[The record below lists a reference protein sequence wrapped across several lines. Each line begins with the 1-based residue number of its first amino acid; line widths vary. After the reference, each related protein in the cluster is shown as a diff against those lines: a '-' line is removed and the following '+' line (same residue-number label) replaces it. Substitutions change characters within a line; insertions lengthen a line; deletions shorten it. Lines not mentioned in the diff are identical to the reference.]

1 MKTKKQTS
9 RELFILFLVKAGM
22 NNLNVSEKIVKG
34 RRVISMMTGNPNYVT
49 PSLHWQTLPTKPMHS
64 KTQRQLWMAAK

>member
-1 MKTKKQTS
+1 MNKNSKTAKQ
-9 RELFILFLVKAGM
+9 LLILFLVKAGLTK
-22 NNLNVSEKIVKG
+22 LNPSSKVVRG